1 MLTPP
6 VVVAPAV
13 VAPAAGDARP
23 GAVQEG
29 RGAQDEQV
37 FFSMQRRGSRQRS
50 ANRGPSVSASDAPP
64 SNKGLRPGV
73 DGSNDQQRI
82 LDEQEQRH

>member
-1 MLTPP
+1 MLMPP
-6 VVVAPAV
+6 GMVV
-13 VAPAAGDARP
+13 PAAGDAGP

-29 RGAQDEQV
+29 RGAQDQDEQV

-64 SNKGLRPGV
+64 SSKGLRPGV